1 MDPSGYVDVLR
12 NTFSTVALLV
22 SAAIIPSLIVG
33 LCVAVFQATTSINEQ
48 TLSFLPRLLITIVA
62 IALGVNWG
70 LQQVMD
76 FLGSAIMQYMVSVI
90 WPFLRISSMIGAMF
104 ILGSRMLPIRIRL
117 VFCIVITW
125 AVIPLI
131 PPVESGIELFSL
143 EGAIVTINQIIIGTT
158 LGFVTEFIAQCFI
171 LAGQVV
177 AMQTGL
183 GFASI
188 MDPVNGAS
196 TPVVGQF
203 FSMLCALVFFGIDGH
218 LVFIDLIHKSFTTL
232 PVGLNFIAPSSW
244 ETLSLFL
251 SVMFQVAVNFSIASI
266 CTMLIINFALG
277 VMTRAAPQLNI
288 FSMGFAVSMILGIGV
303 LWLTLGGFMGY
314 FEKLFDHVTEMM
326 CTVMNYQCTGSV
338 R

>member
-1 MDPSGYVDVLR
+1 
-12 NTFSTVALLV
+12 
-22 SAAIIPSLIVG
+22 
-33 LCVAVFQATTSINEQ
+33 
-48 TLSFLPRLLITIVA
+48 
-62 IALGVNWG
+62 
-70 LQQVMD
+70 
-76 FLGSAIMQYMVSVI
+76 MQYMVSVI

-203 FSMLCALVFFGIDGH
+203 FSMLCALVFFGID
-218 LVFIDLIHKSFTTL
+218 
-232 PVGLNFIAPSSW
+232 
-244 ETLSLFL
+244 
-251 SVMFQVAVNFSIASI
+251 
-266 CTMLIINFALG
+266 
-277 VMTRAAPQLNI
+277 
-288 FSMGFAVSMILGIGV
+288 
-303 LWLTLGGFMGY
+303 
-314 FEKLFDHVTEMM
+314 
-326 CTVMNYQCTGSV
+326 
-338 R
+338 

>member
-1 MDPSGYVDVLR
+1 MEL
-12 NTFSTVALLV
+12 
-22 SAAIIPSLIVG
+22 
-33 LCVAVFQATTSINEQ
+33 
-48 TLSFLPRLLITIVA
+48 
-62 IALGVNWG
+62 
-70 LQQVMD
+70 
-76 FLGSAIMQYMVSVI
+76 LGSAIMQYMVSVI

-188 MDPVNGAS
+188 MDPVNGQSWILS
-196 TPVVGQF
+196 TVHPRRWWVS
-203 FSMLCALVFFGIDGH
+203 FSVCCVHWYSLELTVTWF
-218 LVFIDLIHKSFTTL
+218 
-232 PVGLNFIAPSSW
+232 SS
-244 ETLSLFL
+244 
-251 SVMFQVAVNFSIASI
+251 I
-266 CTMLIINFALG
+266 
-277 VMTRAAPQLNI
+277 
-288 FSMGFAVSMILGIGV
+288 
-303 LWLTLGGFMGY
+303 
-314 FEKLFDHVTEMM
+314 
-326 CTVMNYQCTGSV
+326 
-338 R
+338 

>member
-1 MDPSGYVDVLR
+1 MEIL
-12 NTFSTVALLV
+12 
-22 SAAIIPSLIVG
+22 
-33 LCVAVFQATTSINEQ
+33 E
-48 TLSFLPRLLITIVA
+48 
-62 IALGVNWG
+62 
-70 LQQVMD
+70 
-76 FLGSAIMQYMVSVI
+76 SAIMQYMVSYI

-104 ILGSRMLPIRIRL
+104 IIGSRMLPVRIRL
-117 VFCIVITW
+117 IFSIVITW

-131 PPVESGIELFSL
+131 PPVSSDIQLFSL
-143 EGAIVTINQIIIGTT
+143 EGFIVSVNQIIIGTT
-158 LGFVTEFIAQCFI
+158 LGFLTEFISQCFI

-203 FSMLCALVFFGIDGH
+203 FSMLCALVFFSIDGH
-218 LVFIDLIHKSFTTL
+218 LVFIDLVHKSFTTI
-232 PVGLNFIAPSSW
+232 PVGLNFISPSTW

-251 SVMFQVAVNFSIASI
+251 SVMFQISVNFAIASI
-266 CTMLIINFALG
+266 CTMLIINFSLG

-288 FSMGFAVSMILGIGV
+288 FSMGFAVSLILGIGV
-303 LWLTLGGFMGY
+303 LWMTLGGFMGY
-314 FEKLFDHVTEMM
+314 FERLFDHVTELM
-326 CTVMNYQCTGSV
+326 CTVMNYQCVGSV